1 MNLMMGS
8 RNCSI
13 SDWGVVC
20 GDSWSMLEAA
30 VVCRQLGLGYAS
42 VAAQT
47 DFFGGETMSMSISG
61 VQCRGSEGNLADCLH
76 DKVIDCPGT
85 STGKN

>member
-1 MNLMMGS
+1 MKGS
-8 RNCSI
+8 RDRSI

-47 DFFGGETMSMSISG
+47 GFFGGEAMSVSISG
-61 VQCRGSEGNLADCLH
+61 IQCRGNEGNLADCLH
-76 DKVIDCPGT
+76 DKVVDCPGT
-85 STGKN
+85 GAS